1 MPTAG
6 YKVLGQ
12 LSPTNTTENSFSAVP
27 SLKAWVIST
36 ITISNIT
43 STNAY
48 ATVSMCVNG
57 ASTSNA
63 NTLLKDVLIPANSMQ
78 AFTLGISLAAADV
91 VRVTSGTASALTFQL
106 FGTEITL

>member
-12 LSPTNTTENSFSAVP
+12 LSPTTIAENSFAAVGAG
-27 SLKAWVIST
+27 KAYVIST
-36 ITISNIT
+36 LTVSNIT
-43 STNAY
+43 AANAY
-48 ATVSMCVNG
+48 TTVSICVNG
-57 ASTSNA
+57 AATSNA

-78 AFTLGISLAAADV
+78 AFTLGIALAAGDV
-91 VRVTSGTASALTFQL
+91 VRVTSGTANALTFQL